1 MMHLAQRRP
10 GREPRRHA
18 DADGADGSAA
28 ARSTKAGART
38 PATRG
43 VPRRPPPRAARS
55 TKAGA
60 RTPAT
65 QRRAVASCAVMAT
78 AQRRPGREPRRHAR
92 ADAGGS
98 LRAAPLNEGR
108 GANPG
113 DTCRVTGT
121 APLLLTAQ
129 RRPGR
134 EPRRHLHRWL
144 EGAHDDTAQ
153 RRPGR
158 EPRRHPA
165 ALARLGA
172 LGGHRSTKAGART
185 PATLRTASPWSSSC
199 ACAQRRPGRE
209 PRRHASVQCWA
220 PRTQSRS
227 TKAGARTP
235 ATRPG
240 RFADPLDA

>member
-78 AQRRPGREPRRHAR
+78 AQRRPGREPRRHAPGASLTR
-92 ADAGGS
+92 STPDFAQRRPGREPRRHPVQHHPHLARPHRSTKAGARTPAT
-98 LRAAPLNEGR
+98 LAHVPVRAARHSRSTKAGARTPATPAAAAR
-108 GANPG
+108 GEV
-113 DTCRVTGT
+113 DSR
-121 APLLLTAQ
+121 TAQ

-134 EPRRHLHRWL
+134 EPRRHLRPSSL
-144 EGAHDDTAQ
+144 RLLTRLIAQ

-158 EPRRHPA
+158 EPRRH
-165 ALARLGA
+165 G
-172 LGGHRSTKAGART
+172 
-185 PATLRTASPWSSSC
+185 
-199 ACAQRRPGRE
+199 
-209 PRRHASVQCWA
+209 
-220 PRTQSRS
+220 
-227 TKAGARTP
+227 
-235 ATRPG
+235 
-240 RFADPLDA
+240 